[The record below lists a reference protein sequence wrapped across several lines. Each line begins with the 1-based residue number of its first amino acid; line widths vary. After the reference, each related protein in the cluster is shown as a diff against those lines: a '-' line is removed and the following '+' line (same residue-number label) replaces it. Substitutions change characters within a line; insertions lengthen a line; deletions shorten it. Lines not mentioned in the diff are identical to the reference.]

1 MGTVCNDLFPVPL
14 TLPTAGQGSKQVNVD
29 KQSEKTQRKA
39 DRETIAEAIR
49 VLFEPGQVVELRVPK
64 AGKLGTVSGYFN
76 DYAKLAEE
84 LERLSGNAPAVYY
97 SLNPVNPALLARAN
111 NHTNPYAK
119 GTTSDA
125 ADNILKRRW
134 LLIDCDP
141 VRPSDISST
150 DEEKEAA
157 RRMAAQIKK

>member
-1 MGTVCNDLFPVPL
+1 MDN
-14 TLPTAGQGSKQVNVD
+14 QSKKKKRN
-29 KQSEKTQRKA
+29 A
-39 DRETIAEAIR
+39 DRENIAEAIR
-49 VLFEPGQVVELRVPK
+49 VLFEAGQVVELRVPK
-64 AGKLGTVSGYFN
+64 ADKLGTISGYFD
-76 DYAKLAEE
+76 DYEKLAEE

-97 SLNPVNPALLARAN
+97 TLNPVNPALLARAN

-125 ADNILKRRW
+125 ADNIIQRRW

-150 DEEKEAA
+150 DEEK
-157 RRMAAQIKK
+157 